1 MDSAQCHGCL
11 RKLSSPFVVTYS
23 ILCLCVASCACFRST
38 VTRGRLH
45 SLVGFFFP
53 VRQQH
58 VEVYILNMWTYN
70 EVATETGLLLAM
82 DHFLLHDNQCLAC

>member
-1 MDSAQCHGCL
+1 MCCL
-11 RKLSSPFVVTYS
+11 LCMFSQYS
-23 ILCLCVASCACFRST
+23 
-38 VTRGRLH
+38 H
-45 SLVGFFFP
+45 SGSFAFTCGLFFP